1 MKCNFHGL
9 TKVQNDENSK
19 IKHIKKIDHRER
31 NKLKETLRLGGKV
44 LVLVQRLKKNI
55 FQVDFKEHSKKLI
68 LFQKRTNL
76 RSLEKGLR

>member
-9 TKVQNDENSK
+9 TKVQKDVNSK
-19 IKHIKKIDHRER
+19 IKHIKKIDNRER

-44 LVLVQRLKKNI
+44 LVLAQRLKKNI

>member
-1 MKCNFHGL
+1 MKRNFHGL
-9 TKVQNDENSK
+9 TKVQNDGNSK

-44 LVLVQRLKKNI
+44 LVLAQRLKKNI

-76 RSLEKGLR
+76 HSLEKGLR

>member
-9 TKVQNDENSK
+9 TKVQNDVNSK
-19 IKHIKKIDHRER
+19 IKHIKKIDNRER

-44 LVLVQRLKKNI
+44 LVLAQRLKKNI

>member
-9 TKVQNDENSK
+9 TKVQNDENSN

-44 LVLVQRLKKNI
+44 LVLAQRLKKNI
-55 FQVDFKEHSKKLI
+55 LQVDFKEHSKKLI
-68 LFQKRTNL
+68 LFQKRANL